1 LSKLRSVGSRL
12 ANDWAFGP
20 DQLWARLLI
29 ALAVIG
35 IDLAFARSGLNGS
48 AVIAASLNMLAILLI
63 AWLLGLR
70 IGVPMAIVAE
80 ALFVF
85 VNVDGLDDVG
95 DMVNSSL
102 AVGSLVG
109 AALIGRLRDSRIT
122 LMAELTRRKAS
133 EARLRTANEELV
145 LANRLKSEFLARMS
159 HELRTPLTEII
170 GFAELLVLELDG
182 KLETAQAEDMDQIEQ
197 SGRKLLGMI
206 DGILDL
212 SRIDAGQVEAI
223 AESVSLADAAKSILS
238 TLLPLA
244 NVKGLEVTVSFDPS
258 ADRVLGDPE
267 LIRQILANLVSN
279 ALKFT
284 DRGSITLGSRRVGAN
299 VEVAVTD
306 SGIGVEPGAITY
318 LFDEFRQVDGSTTRR
333 YGGAGV
339 GLAVAKK
346 LVELQGGQ
354 IGVESVV
361 GHGSRF
367 WFTLPAGVEPLAAPG
382 RPAVLAAAG

>member
-1 LSKLRSVGSRL
+1 MPKLRSVGSRL

-20 DQLWARLLI
+20 EQLWARLLI

-35 IDLAFARSGLNGS
+35 VDLAFARSGLNGNP
-48 AVIAASLNMLAILLI
+48 VIAASLNMLAVLLI

-70 IGVPMAIVAE
+70 VGVPMAIVAE

-122 LMAELTRRKAS
+122 LIAELSRRKAS
-133 EARLRTANEELV
+133 EARLQIANEELV

-170 GFAELLVLELDG
+170 GFAELLLLELGG
-182 KLETAQAEDMDQIEQ
+182 KLEIAQAEDMGQIEQ
-197 SGRKLLGMI
+197 SGRRLLGMI

-212 SRIDAGQVEAI
+212 SRIDAGQVLAS
-223 AESVSLADAAKSILS
+223 AESVSLADAANSMLS

-244 NVKGLEVTVSFDPS
+244 NVKGLEVAVSFEPP
-258 ADRVLGDPE
+258 ADRVLGDPV
-267 LIRQILANLVSN
+267 LICQILGNLVSN
-279 ALKFT
+279 AVKFT
-284 DRGSITLGSRRVGAN
+284 DRGSITVGSRKVGEN

-339 GLAVAKK
+339 GLAIAKK

-367 WFTLPAGVEPLAAPG
+367 WFTLPARVEPLAAPG
-382 RPAVLAAAG
+382 RPAVFASAG